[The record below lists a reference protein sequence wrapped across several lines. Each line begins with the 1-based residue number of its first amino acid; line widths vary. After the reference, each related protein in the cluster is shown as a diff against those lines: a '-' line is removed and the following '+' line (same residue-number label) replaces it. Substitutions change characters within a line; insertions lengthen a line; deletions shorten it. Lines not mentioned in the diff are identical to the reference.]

1 MKQLLAFILAC
12 FCSSAAWGA
21 AEDPVRDV
29 PENMRPL
36 ALDARQLFEKGE
48 FARAEKAYEKMVA
61 QQPESVWA
69 LSNLAVVRFR
79 QGKLAA
85 AEKTIREAL
94 RLAPEDKY
102 CHRTLAI
109 ILHAQGREAE
119 AAKHFE
125 KAGERSLP
133 GDDSEPPVLPI
144 PLAGLC
150 DCDGQSFPA

>member
-1 MKQLLAFILAC
+1 MKLLLSLALAC
-12 FCSSAAWGA
+12 VWRCAACGA
-21 AEDPVRDV
+21 AEDPDHDV
-29 PENMRPL
+29 PASLRPL
-36 ALDARQLFEKGE
+36 ALEARQLFEKGE
-48 FARAEKAYEKMVA
+48 FARAEKAYEKIVA

-79 QGKLAA
+79 LGKVTA

-133 GDDSEPPVLPI
+133 GDDSEPPVLLI
-144 PLAGLC
+144 PLAGL
-150 DCDGQSFPA
+150 